1 MAANPTGVGGHEYG
15 WAKTTRTDKW
25 WVGPTFTFA
34 VFSLWL
40 LYYGWSAFQ
49 GAYYAAGPYM
59 SPFYPFYLHPHDVAS
74 TDPAGAFFGMTPA
87 WWPALVSPALI
98 VGFLPGG
105 FRVTCYYYR
114 KAYYRA
120 FFGTPPGC
128 AVGAR
133 PQDYRGETF
142 LLLFQ
147 NLHRYTLYVALLML
161 PYLYWEALQG
171 FFYEGEFGIGLGSII
186 MVLNCVFLSFY
197 TLGCHAWR
205 HLVGGQLNCF
215 SCGAVPRLRYGAW
228 QGVSKLNANHMRWA
242 WISLLW
248 IAFTD
253 MYIRAVSMG
262 FITDPNTWGGF

>member
-15 WAKTTRTDKW
+15 YAKTTRTDKW
-25 WVGPTFTFA
+25 WVGPAATAFGLG
-34 VFSLWL
+34 LWL
-40 LYYGWSAFQ
+40 IYYVWSAAQ
-49 GAYYAAGPYM
+49 GDYYAAGPYM
-59 SPFYPFYLHPHDVAS
+59 SPFYPFYLHPSEAGMGAS
-74 TDPAGAFFGMTPA
+74 DAFFGMNPA
-87 WWPALVSPALI
+87 WWPALISPALI
-98 VGFLPGG
+98 AGFAPGA
-105 FRVTCYYYR
+105 FRITCYYYR

-142 LLLFQ
+142 LLVFQ
-147 NLHRYTLYVALLML
+147 NLHRYALYGALLLL
-161 PYLYWEALQG
+161 PYLYWEAFQS
-171 FFYEGEFGIGLGSII
+171 FRYHGEWGVGVGSIV
-186 MVLNCVFLSFY
+186 MVLNSVFLTFY

-228 QGVSKLNANHMRWA
+228 KGVSRLNENHMKWA
-242 WISLLW
+242 WTSLIW

-253 MYIRAVSMG
+253 IYIRLVSMG
-262 FITDPNTWGGF
+262 VITDLNTWGGF